1 MSVTTSGTI
10 WFKQP
15 DGKLRAGMHLP
26 RAKSQAAIRAF
37 ALALEDYTEAD
48 IVEVSYSYAEDLT
61 IEGGGAVPLGDLGT
75 LLLHGEI
82 GKTRSKNLAIPA
94 PKGDLFELIQGQGVL
109 VKKLKGA
116 KLAELYSTLTGET
129 FKFIRGRLQR

>member
-1 MSVTTSGTI
+1 MAITTSGTV
-10 WFKQP
+10 WFKQH
-15 DGKLRAGMHLP
+15 DGKLRAWMHLP

-37 ALALEDYTEAD
+37 ALALAPYTEAD

-94 PKGDLFELIQGQGVL
+94 PKTDMFELVQGEGVL
-109 VKKLKGA
+109 VKKIKGGE
-116 KLAELYSTLTGET
+116 LAALYSALTGET
-129 FKFIRGRLQR
+129 FQFIRGRLQR

>member
-1 MSVTTSGTI
+1 M
-10 WFKQP
+10 
-15 DGKLRAGMHLP
+15 RLP

-37 ALALEDYTEAD
+37 ALALAPYTEAD

-61 IEGGGAVPLGDLGT
+61 IEGSGDVPLGDLGT

-94 PKGDLFELIQGQGVL
+94 PKDNLFELIQGQGVL

-116 KLAELYSTLTGET
+116 ELAELYSTLTGET
-129 FKFIRGRLQR
+129 FTFIRGRLQR